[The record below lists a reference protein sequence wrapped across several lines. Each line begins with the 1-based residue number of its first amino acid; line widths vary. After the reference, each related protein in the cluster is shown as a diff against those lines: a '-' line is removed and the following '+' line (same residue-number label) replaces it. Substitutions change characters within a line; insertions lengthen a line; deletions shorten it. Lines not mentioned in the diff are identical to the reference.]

1 MVNSGCR
8 AARWSPARLVLQW
21 SLQLSV
27 AGGVLQQSVAVD
39 AGSGVL

>member
-1 MVNSGCR
+1 MVTCKVG
-8 AARWSPARLVLQW
+8 VTVE
-21 SLQLSV
+21 LQLSV